1 MVPIFHY
8 GEGIFW
14 MGNTAAP
21 WKQLGINI
29 LGTLAI
35 FVWSAILSIALFGI
49 LKWFKLL
56 RIDRDTEFRGCDLV
70 KHGEHAYPA
79 DAWVEL
85 QYDIKKK
92 NSAMGPMMRG
102 TDQSKKSFN
111 DAMEMVPT
119 MGGLFQSISNNFD
132 HFDGNSGQQ
141 NSNDIELGNGRTKKG
156 IDNKA
161 AVTD

>member
-1 MVPIFHY
+1 
-8 GEGIFW
+8 

-21 WKQLGINI
+21 WKQLGINM

-35 FVWSAILSIALFGI
+35 FVWSAVLSIALFGT

-56 RIDRDTEFRGCDLV
+56 RIDKETEFRGCDLV

-79 DAWVEL
+79 DAWAEL
-85 QYDIKKK
+85 QYNTNKT
-92 NSAMGPMMRG
+92 SVMGPMMTG

-119 MGGLFQSISNNFD
+119 VGGLFQSVSNNFD
-132 HFDGNSGQQ
+132 HFDGNSRQQ
-141 NSNDIELGNGRTKKG
+141 NSNDIELGNGHTTKNG

-161 AVTD
+161 AVVD